1 MHAVSEEIRVVELPY
16 PKNVKSAIADIE
28 PPFEPLVSIAI
39 LFKSSASRSSGVL
52 GVIASEV
59 RLMIDKDRRLDRKRK
74 VALLVG
80 LPYLGRR

>member
-1 MHAVSEEIRVVELPY
+1 MSC

>member
-1 MHAVSEEIRVVELPY
+1 MSC

-52 GVIASEV
+52 GVIASKVRFMVDKEKFSKEKEV
-59 RLMIDKDRRLDRKRK
+59 
-74 VALLVG
+74 ACWLVF
-80 LPYLGRR
+80 LTLEVDEP